1 MRRSRLAKQKE
12 AENEQRARDR
22 TMQLVSQLKQQEI
35 ERDRMMRLRQLEME
49 KAEQLRKPTEDLLV
63 RDLHS
68 MPPIEKLDWVKLPNE
83 AFANL
88 LMVFEFS
95 HSFEEFLE
103 LDSVPKIWEMYGG
116 LYNLRKWST
125 SIPTGD
131 KEVDEVKEEKGKG
144 SGKKEEEAKN
154 QRDKEEKDKRGDDE
168 DKEREEEGTNR
179 HEFHGVKALMQLT
192 VQLVSTVV
200 HEPGIKVRFPAWG
213 LWFAAACVTSV
224 LFSWF
229 FFFCRRYR
237 AFLGALCVMWRLTRT
252 LCQKS
257 FAFTLLRRMNSQ

>member
-22 TMQLVSQLKQQEI
+22 TMQIVSQLKQQEI

-68 MPPIEKLDWVKLPNE
+68 MPPINKLDWVKLPNE

-88 LMVFEFS
+88 LMVFEFA

-103 LDSVPKIWEMYGG
+103 LDPVPRFWELYGG
-116 LYNLRKWST
+116 LYNLRKWT
-125 SIPTGD
+125 QPVAVMN
-131 KEVDEVKEEKGKG
+131 KEGAKNGEDKEEKGEPEG
-144 SGKKEEEAKN
+144 GEGKEKEEDGVKS
-154 QRDKEEKDKRGDDE
+154 
-168 DKEREEEGTNR
+168 
-179 HEFHGVKALMQLT
+179 HEFDGVKSLMHLT

-200 HEPGIKVRFPAWG
+200 HEPGVKVRISGFVQLTSSSG
-213 LWFAAACVTSV
+213 L
-224 LFSWF
+224 
-229 FFFCRRYR
+229 
-237 AFLGALCVMWRLTRT
+237 
-252 LCQKS
+252 
-257 FAFTLLRRMNSQ
+257 